1 MKESVTLTSLGRQL
15 SDGVESVAHTH
26 THITT
31 VLTFFHSSFF
41 AILLFIWGVA
51 VDHFFFFL
59 LPDLFKSL
67 VQCCIVAQWAKQG
80 LSLRKPIYGSK

>member
-41 AILLFIWGVA
+41 AILLFISPYSGGPFL
-51 VDHFFFFL
+51 FFFVTRL
-59 LPDLFKSL
+59 
-67 VQCCIVAQWAKQG
+67 I
-80 LSLRKPIYGSK
+80 